1 LLKAARR
8 ADFIS
13 ARTAAPLSS
22 YREHREQTNSRQVPV
37 TSLVG
42 VPGSPNTLYAA
53 VTASSSTTKAQ
64 TAVYVT
70 IDAGANWTKVFS
82 ASDSGGLIQSSSQT
96 VIKLAT
102 SPSGAVA
109 IGLMNLESTSTVMPR
124 VTGLFWSNNPSASPW
139 TSLGAPPAKTLN
151 EINQVPVNF
160 AIAIDPKNPNMV
172 YFSGDESEKAP
183 DFTVP
188 AY

>member
-1 LLKAARR
+1 
-8 ADFIS
+8 
-13 ARTAAPLSS
+13 
-22 YREHREQTNSRQVPV
+22 
-37 TSLVG
+37 
-42 VPGSPNTLYAA
+42 
-53 VTASSSTTKAQ
+53 
-64 TAVYVT
+64 
-70 IDAGANWTKVFS
+70 
-82 ASDSGGLIQSSSQT
+82 
-96 VIKLAT
+96 
-102 SPSGAVA
+102 
-109 IGLMNLESTSTVMPR
+109 MNLESTSTVMPR